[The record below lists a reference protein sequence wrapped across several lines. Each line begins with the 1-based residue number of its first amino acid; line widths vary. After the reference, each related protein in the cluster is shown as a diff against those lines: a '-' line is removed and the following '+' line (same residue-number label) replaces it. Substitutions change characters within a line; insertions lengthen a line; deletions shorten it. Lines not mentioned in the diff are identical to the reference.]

1 MKRVAILI
9 SGGGSNMAA
18 LLASMKGDHP
28 ARGVLVLSN
37 DPEAAGLQRAAI
49 QGIPTAAIDHR
60 PFKGDRAAF
69 EAALLKPLLAARPDI
84 VCLAGFMRILTPAFI
99 AQFAGRMLNIHPS
112 LLPKYPSLHT
122 HARAL
127 EAGDSEAGCTVHE
140 VTADL
145 DAGPILGQARVPILP
160 GDTEATL
167 AQRVLVR
174 EHMLYPAVLRR
185 FAAGDVTPVL
195 L

>member
-49 QGIPTAAIDHR
+49 QGIPTVAIDHR

-69 EAALLKPLLAARPDI
+69 ESAILKPLLSARPDF

-99 AQFAGRMLNIHPS
+99 SQFAGRMLNIHPS
-112 LLPKYPSLHT
+112 LLPKYPGLHT

-127 EAGDSEAGCTVHE
+127 AAGDSEAGCSVHE

-145 DAGPILGQARVPILP
+145 DAGPILGQARVPILQ
-160 GDTEATL
+160 GDTEETL

-185 FAAGDVTPVL
+185 FAAGNHSPVYL
-195 L
+195 